1 MRTYR
6 QRRKRQTAAEPVV
19 KAANRPTKRKNW
31 TEEQMARAIECA
43 QSGTTSYNKAAE
55 VHGVPKST
63 LKDRLS
69 GRVEAGCLP
78 GPRPYLQPSEEVELT
93 SHLLSASKIGLG
105 KTRYEV
111 MRIAEGVAKH
121 KGVLKGERISHGWW
135 QRFLARNSSLSLRS
149 GEKEKKKQK
158 EQEDKEKRK
167 IERIKK
173 RKECEEEQKR
183 KADERAKKVMEKA
196 KSI

>member
-1 MRTYR
+1 M
-6 QRRKRQTAAEPVV
+6 
-19 KAANRPTKRKNW
+19 
-31 TEEQMARAIECA
+31 
-43 QSGTTSYNKAAE
+43 
-55 VHGVPKST
+55 
-63 LKDRLS
+63 
-69 GRVEAGCLP
+69 
-78 GPRPYLQPSEEVELT
+78 
-93 SHLLSASKIGLG
+93 LSASKIGLG

-121 KGVLKGERISHGWW
+121 KGVLKGERISHGSW

-196 KSI
+196 KSIQ